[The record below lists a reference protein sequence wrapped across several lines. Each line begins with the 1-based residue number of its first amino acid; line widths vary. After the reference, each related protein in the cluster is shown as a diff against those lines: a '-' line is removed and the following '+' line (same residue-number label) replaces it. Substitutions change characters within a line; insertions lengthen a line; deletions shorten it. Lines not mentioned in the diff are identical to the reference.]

1 VACNR
6 CIRLTFSDALR
17 RQQEASTRFMWTT
30 MTRRGSTRTT
40 GTRAALIAPC
50 GMNCRLCRAYAREQ
64 MPCPGCRS
72 DDGVKLKTRISCR
85 IKNCSKFERPG
96 IKFCFSCDEFPC
108 EPLEHLDKRYRSKY
122 GMSMIENLS
131 NIKKF
136 GIRWFVR
143 SENKKWRCLQCGEM
157 LCVHKPQCLSC
168 GKTWH
173 RIDKLMERA
182 VGEGRQPSR
191 RAI

>member
-1 VACNR
+1 M
-6 CIRLTFSDALR
+6 IRKRSI
-17 RQQEASTRFMWTT
+17 EAA
-30 MTRRGSTRTT
+30 
-40 GTRAALIAPC
+40 GTRATLIVPC
-50 GMNCRLCRAYAREQ
+50 GMDCRLCRAYTREQ
-64 MPCPGCRS
+64 RPCPGCRN
-72 DDGVKLKTRISCR
+72 DDCVKPKTRMHCH

-108 EPLEHLDKRYRSKY
+108 ERLEHLDKRYRSKY

-136 GIRWFVR
+136 GIRRFVR
-143 SENKKWRCLQCGEM
+143 SENEKWRCLQCGEM

-168 GKTWH
+168 GRTW
-173 RIDKLMERA
+173 RGVNTLTVGA
-182 VGEGRQPSR
+182 VGEGSEPSR